1 MIFILSKFIPN
12 HKNRIISNRWWSHI
26 KSVAS
31 IDFDTKT
38 IDIVLSTLGSSD
50 ENFRSALDKFIK
62 LSIKIANDS
71 DEMRDE
77 LALYGDMI
85 FHVYLPDMDYNL
97 WIKTRDKQ
105 LKYNTHLY
113 EVIPK
118 NARAI
123 HYILNRKTMTKIIKQ
138 QMTAA
143 EAYFKGL
150 ITIDGKMSDAII
162 SRNILNTFFSY
173 INYFMK

>member
-1 MIFILSKFIPN
+1 M
-12 HKNRIISNRWWSHI
+12 ISNRWWSHI
-26 KSVAS
+26 RSALSVDL
-31 IDFDTKT
+31 IDTKA
-38 IDIVLSTLGSSD
+38 IDIALSTLGTSD

-62 LSIKIANDS
+62 LSVKIANDS
-71 DEMRDE
+71 EEMRDE

-85 FHVYLPDMDYNL
+85 FHVYLPDLDYNL
-97 WIKTRDKQ
+97 WIKAKNNQ
-105 LKYNTHLY
+105 LAYNTHLY

-138 QMTAA
+138 QMTAS
-143 EAYFKGL
+143 EAFFKGL

-162 SRNILNTFFSY
+162 SRNILKTLFSY
-173 INYFMK
+173 INHFMK

>member
-1 MIFILSKFIPN
+1 MILL
-12 HKNRIISNRWWSHI
+12 ISNRWWSHI
-26 KSVAS
+26 RSALSV
-31 IDFDTKT
+31 DFDTKA
-38 IDIVLSTLGSSD
+38 IDIALNTLGASD

-71 DEMRDE
+71 DEMQDE

-85 FHVYLPDMDYNL
+85 FHVYLPDLDYNL
-97 WIKTRDKQ
+97 WIKTRNNQ
-105 LKYNTHLY
+105 LNYNSHLY

-123 HYILNRKTMTKIIKQ
+123 HYILNRKTMTRIIKQ
-138 QMTAA
+138 QMTPA
-143 EAYFKGL
+143 EAYFRGL
-150 ITIDGKMSDAII
+150 IRIDGKMSDAII
-162 SRNILNTFFSY
+162 SRSILKTFFSY

>member
-1 MIFILSKFIPN
+1 MI
-12 HKNRIISNRWWSHI
+12 
-26 KSVAS
+26 
-31 IDFDTKT
+31 DTKA
-38 IDIVLSTLGSSD
+38 IDIVLNTLGASD

-71 DEMRDE
+71 DEMCDE

-85 FHVYLPDMDYNL
+85 FHVYLPDLDYNL
-97 WIKTRDKQ
+97 WIKARDKQ
-105 LKYNTHLY
+105 LNYNTHLY

-138 QMTAA
+138 QMTPA
-143 EAYFKGL
+143 EAYFKGM

-162 SRNILNTFFSY
+162 TRNVLKTFFSY
-173 INYFMK
+173 INHFMK